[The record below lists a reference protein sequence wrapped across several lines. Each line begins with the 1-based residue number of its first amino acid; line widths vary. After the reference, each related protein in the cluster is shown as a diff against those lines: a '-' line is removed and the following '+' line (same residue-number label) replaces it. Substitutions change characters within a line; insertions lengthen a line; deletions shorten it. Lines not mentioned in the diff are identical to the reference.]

1 MRALILF
8 LLFTSALFANG
19 YSELLIKAQ
28 SEIFPKLLLLDTK
41 LDAKLVGGE
50 VVYTIVYE
58 DEDAKTA
65 EAVRQEI
72 LARYG
77 KGLGDYRLRVELL
90 DVADMGAKIDAS
102 AVYVLNVGERIVDVV
117 NAAIAGG
124 AMTFSYDFKNL
135 NNGVLLSMMIEK
147 FTVLYLNVDSMKSYP
162 VDFVDSIYQ
171 IAAYKW

>member
-1 MRALILF
+1 MRALLLLF
-8 LLFTSALFANG
+8 LLTSALFANS

-41 LDAKLVGGE
+41 LGTKLVGGE

-58 DEDAKTA
+58 SEDKKTA
-65 EAVRQEI
+65 EAVQQEI
-72 LARYG
+72 LRRYG
-77 KGLGDYRLRVELL
+77 SGLGDYRLKVELL
-90 DVADMGAKIDAS
+90 DVADLGNEIDAS
-102 AVYVLNVGERIVDVV
+102 AVYVLNVGQHIRDVV
-117 NAAIAGG
+117 DAAIAGG
-124 AMTFSYDFKNL
+124 AMTFSYDFNNL

-147 FTVLYLNVDSMKSYP
+147 FTVLYLNVDSLKSYP